1 MATGGSGISMV
12 VRAGSTPSHCI
23 RDSSSSSSSSEFVAG
38 IWLQVAAASLWSSG
52 LAAHPHTAFATAAAA
67 AAAVSMWQAY
77 MATGSSGIHIV
88 VRAGSTPSH
97 CICDSSKQQQQQHT
111 VSWLHSHKCS

>member
-23 RDSSSSSSSSEFVAG
+23 RDSSSSSSSSSECVVG

-67 AAAVSMWQAY
+67 AAAVS
-77 MATGSSGIHIV
+77 V
-88 VRAGSTPSH
+88 
-97 CICDSSKQQQQQHT
+97 
-111 VSWLHSHKCS
+111 